1 MRYSKTCGRWVR
13 CPLLCKGLAA
23 TTSSVSTHSYLYTY
37 TVDGVFVSDK
47 VLSVCTS
54 HVGSAFASHLV
65 VAIRG
70 CPKRA
75 LSDGASADDEDMCVY
90 VCEKEGCHVACP
102 PPLVHYVERRAGGWA
117 GLGWPSGAHGRNRT
131 AHDLSGQHE
140 AAAGGLV
147 DNRHDMVGQRLGVKM
162 HVVAR
167 NGIYENGCAHVQRR
181 RV

>member
-1 MRYSKTCGRWVR
+1 MSRGLSSTTR
-13 CPLLCKGLAA
+13 PL
-23 TTSSVSTHSYLYTY
+23 
-37 TVDGVFVSDK
+37 
-47 VLSVCTS
+47 
-54 HVGSAFASHLV
+54 
-65 VAIRG
+65 R
-70 CPKRA
+70 R
-75 LSDGASADDEDMCVY
+75 
-90 VCEKEGCHVACP
+90 KEGG
-102 PPLVHYVERRAGGWA
+102 R
-117 GLGWPSGAHGRNRT
+117 LGSPSGAHGRNRT